1 LRKKEVANNEK
12 MLKRRKNERLKNWE
26 KAEKRF
32 EQLLNETP
40 LYKKKEEEFLKMQD
54 EELST
59 RLAAVDEVKLKIT
72 RQEIA

>member
-1 LRKKEVANNEK
+1 

>member
-1 LRKKEVANNEK
+1 MRKKEVANNEK